1 MAATLGGSRRASI
14 ESGMPAYS
22 NANQDQRND
31 FSTQQHQ
38 QIRDDASR
46 GYAESNSTSLRQ
58 DGNEA
63 KDNRD
68 GDGKERKE
76 GRDFTTSGSIRLSGA
91 VRSNQ
96 NQVQDPSSV
105 GSDSTG
111 AKRLTRPP
119 QPARD
124 TLQISARG
132 EKTEK
137 GEVTST
143 VEQEI
148 VYSIDSLKI
157 MSDDQ
162 HWGNRLKS
170 FEIISGVLNRTHASK
185 NRNENGDDL
194 GSNDTKECFN
204 TSTANIECI
213 VDVAVNHLGDA
224 HQKVAVEAMTVM
236 GTCVQMYTTETF
248 AKLGVLLTALFN
260 RLADRR
266 AQIK

>member
-1 MAATLGGSRRASI
+1 
-14 ESGMPAYS
+14 MPPYF

-31 FSTQQHQ
+31 FPSQQNQHQ
-38 QIRDDASR
+38 QIRDDDRR
-46 GYAESNSTSLRQ
+46 GYADSVSTSLHH
-58 DGNEA
+58 DGSDA
-63 KDNRD
+63 KDIKGRD
-68 GDGKERKE
+68 SKERKE
-76 GRDFTTSGSIRLSGA
+76 GRDLTSSGSVRLSGA

-96 NQVQDPSSV
+96 VQVPDPSTV
-105 GSDSTG
+105 GIDSNG

-119 QPARD
+119 QPGRD
-124 TLQISARG
+124 NLQPSVRG

-137 GEVTST
+137 VEVISA

-148 VYSIDSLKI
+148 VYSIDSLKV

-185 NRNENGDDL
+185 NKYDNGEYL
-194 GSNDTKECFN
+194 GSNDSKESFN

-213 VDVAVNHLGDA
+213 VDAAVNHLGDA
-224 HQKVAVEAMTVM
+224 HQKVAVEAMTVL
-236 GTCVQMYTTETF
+236 GTCVQMYNTQTF